1 MFDFLR
7 KNKKDVELFYNTD
20 VHCHIMPGVDH
31 GAQTIDQALELLE
44 AEKKMGINR
53 VFLTS
58 HVTAGTFENTPQTL
72 TEAFNIF
79 SKAVEEAGLGME
91 LHVSAEYRIDEY
103 WETQWKAGAILP
115 LPGNYILMENSF
127 QQELL
132 QLDDL
137 MFELMVKGYNPILAH
152 PERYSYYA
160 HRHHRYE
167 KMHNAGVKFQLN
179 ILSLAGYFGP
189 VARGNAE
196 WLIKNNMVD
205 MLGTDMHHIE
215 HAHIIQEYLKSK
227 DWKKLSS
234 VLEPHIINDL
244 IK

>member
-1 MFDFLR
+1 MFNFLR
-7 KNKKDVELFYNTD
+7 KSKKDIELFYNTD

-31 GAQTIDQALELLE
+31 GAQSIEQGLELLE
-44 AEKKMGINR
+44 AEMKMGINR

-58 HVTAGTFENTPQTL
+58 HVTAGTFENTTQSL
-72 TEAFNIF
+72 TTAFDSF
-79 SKAVEEAGLGME
+79 SKAVRDAGLDVE
-91 LHVSAEYRIDEY
+91 LHLSAEYRIDEY
-103 WETQWKAGAILP
+103 WDKQWQAGTILP

-132 QLDDL
+132 QLDEL

-152 PERYSYYA
+152 PERYSYYSR
-160 HRHHRYE
+160 RHQRYE

-189 VARGNAE
+189 VARENAE

-205 MLGTDMHHIE
+205 LLGTDMHNIE
-215 HAHIIQEYLKSK
+215 HANIIQDYLKSK
-227 DWKKLSS
+227 DWRKMSR

-244 IK
+244 IR